1 VDENFEAVVSRQLR
15 GVTYNLTAGKPM
27 NRHQRRAA
35 KAQGNGKKLD
45 PVIAIHEAGHAVARV
60 LSAADFGLPAEMM
73 ISHIDVGTAE
83 NLGRSYFD
91 KFVTL
96 TSQAVTYG
104 PTLSAGLQDVFDRT
118 TQGVDPSKL
127 TKQHIVDALKLA
139 KDEGADVARWLRA
152 RMLIS
157 TLASV
162 AEARHTGRDVN
173 DVWNSPE
180 SEGDLKGAVEDGIY
194 AGLPT
199 DEIAAL
205 IGEALDQSE
214 ILMKQAN
221 VQRAVHALAEALP
234 ISGRLKG
241 QQAVFIINRALA
253 EAD

>member
-1 VDENFEAVVSRQLR
+1 
-15 GVTYNLTAGKPM
+15 M

-60 LSAADFGLPAEMM
+60 LGAANFGLPAEKM

-83 NLGRSYFD
+83 SLGKSYFD
-91 KFVTL
+91 KSVTL
-96 TSQAVTYG
+96 TSQVVTYG
-104 PTLSAGLQDVFDRT
+104 PTLSAELQAVFNRT
-118 TQGVDPSKL
+118 TEGVDPTKL

-162 AEARHTGRDVN
+162 AEARHTGRDAN
-173 DVWNSPE
+173 DVWNSPG

-199 DEIAAL
+199 EQIAAC

-214 ILMKQAN
+214 ELLKSPNI
-221 VQRAVHALAEALP
+221 QRAVHDLAEALP

-241 QQAVFIINRALA
+241 QRAVFIINRALA
-253 EAD
+253 AAD